1 MRLFEFEAKDALRK
15 VGLPLPRGRLAQT
28 PDEAEKAA
36 TELACPVVIKVQIL
50 AGGRGKAGGIKP
62 ADSPKEARKVA
73 EQLLGATIRGC
84 TVRQVLVEER
94 LIIAQEIYLGI
105 TVDRA
110 RRQPVAICSAMGGVD
125 IEQVAE
131 QHPEKIAR
139 ILLDPVLGLRE
150 FEARKLAKTAG
161 FEGQALLQIA
171 ALTMQLWKVFVENDA
186 ELTEINPLVVTS
198 DGKFIAAD
206 ARLNVDDSSLF
217 RHKALTDRVD
227 AGVSEQTEL
236 EQQAA
241 KSGMTYVELNG
252 SIGIIGNGAGLVMAT
267 MDAVQYYGGAPAN
280 FLDVGGGATAD
291 RMTQALSIVLSHPAV
306 KAVFINILG
315 GITRCDEM
323 ARGIVGAQKSL
334 PRKTPI
340 IIRMIGTR
348 EKEGAEIL
356 QAAKIPFLDT
366 MDAAAR
372 LAVQEAKRSKAK

>member
-1 MRLFEFEAKDALRK
+1 MRLFEFEAKDAFRR
-15 VGLPLPRGRLAQT
+15 VGLPLPRGQLAQT

-94 LIIAQEIYLGI
+94 LTIAQEIYLGI

-110 RRQPVAICSAMGGVD
+110 RRRPVAICSAMGGVD

-139 ILLDPVLGLRE
+139 ILLDPALGLRE

-161 FEGQALLQIA
+161 FEGQAFLQIA

-198 DGKFIAAD
+198 DGRFVAAD

-217 RHKALTDRVD
+217 RHKALAERVD

-236 EQQAA
+236 EQRAA
-241 KSGMTYVELNG
+241 RSGMTYVELDGN
-252 SIGIIGNGAGLVMAT
+252 IGIIGNGAGLVMAT
-267 MDAVQYYGGAPAN
+267 MDAVQYYGGTPAN

-323 ARGIVGAQKSL
+323 ARGIVDAQKSL
-334 PRKTPI
+334 PRKAPI
-340 IIRMIGTR
+340 VIRMIGTR
-348 EKEGAEIL
+348 EKEGADIL
-356 QAAKIPFLDT
+356 RTAKIPFLDT

>member
-1 MRLFEFEAKDALRK
+1 MRLFEFEAKDAFRK
-15 VGLPLPRGRLAQT
+15 VGLPLPRSRLAQT

-36 TELACPVVIKVQIL
+36 AELACPVVVKVQIL

-94 LIIAQEIYLGI
+94 LTIAQEIYLGI

-110 RRQPVAICSAMGGVD
+110 RRRPVAICSAMGGVD

-150 FEARKLAKTAG
+150 FETRRLAKEAG
-161 FEGQALLQIA
+161 FQGQALLQIA
-171 ALTMQLWKVFVENDA
+171 ALTMQLWKVFVDSDA
-186 ELTEINPLVVTS
+186 ELTEVNPLVVTA
-198 DGKFIAAD
+198 DGRYLAAD

-217 RHKALTDRVD
+217 RHKALEERVE

-236 EQQAA
+236 EQRAA
-241 KSGMTYVELNG
+241 KAGMTYVELEG
-252 SIGIIGNGAGLVMAT
+252 TIGIVGNGAGLVMAT
-267 MDAVQYYGGAPAN
+267 MDAVQYYGGTPAN

-291 RMTQALSIVLSHPAV
+291 RMTQALSIVLSHPPV
-306 KAVFINILG
+306 RAVFINILG

-323 ARGIVGAQKSL
+323 ARGIVDAQKSL
-334 PRKTPI
+334 PRKVPI

-348 EKEGAEIL
+348 EKEGADIL
-356 QAAKIPFLDT
+356 RAAKIPFLDT